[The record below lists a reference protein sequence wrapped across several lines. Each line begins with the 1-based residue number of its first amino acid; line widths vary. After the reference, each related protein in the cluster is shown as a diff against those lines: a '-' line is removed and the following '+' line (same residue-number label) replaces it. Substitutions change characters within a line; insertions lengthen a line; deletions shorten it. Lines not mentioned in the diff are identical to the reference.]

1 MYFKDFQTRSLN
13 KYKAV
18 KSSYKGS
25 TYDSKR
31 EVSKAMELDHLVRSK
46 KIKSWSKQEKIELFG
61 ENGNKI
67 CTYKIDFT
75 IEHFDGTKEFLE
87 VKSKATATPV
97 WRIKFKLLEDKYK
110 NEIKNGSIR
119 LTVEY

>member
-1 MYFKDFQTRSLN
+1 MYYKDYQTRSLN

-31 EVSKAMELDHLVRSK
+31 EVSKAMELDDLVRSK

-61 ENGNKI
+61 ENRSKI

-75 IEHFDGTKEFLE
+75 IEHNDGTKEYLE
-87 VKSKATATPV
+87 VKSKATATST
-97 WRIKFKLLEDKYK
+97 WRIKWKMFEDKYK
-110 NEIKNGSIR
+110 DEVKRGDIK

>member
-18 KSSYKGS
+18 KSSYKGL

-75 IEHFDGTKEFLE
+75 IEHNDGTKEYLE

-97 WRIKFKLLEDKYK
+97 WRIKWKLLEDKYK
-110 NEIKNGSIR
+110 DEIKNGSIR